1 MSAPTAVST
10 TPASA
15 ELMSAPELAASA
27 ATTQVDI
34 EKTPSNDEKVQPAGS
49 DINREISTDEK
60 ITDVESGAPAVPA
73 QDESRLLKGRKLA
86 LVFTGMLLG
95 AHAFSLSAHHHS
107 LLTPVSSQLSFLWAA
122 CPGFQC
128 RTKLTSQGRAQI
140 ALDQTIL
147 SPALPVIASKF
158 NALEQIAWIASAYFL
173 TQRFGAFFCG

>member
-1 MSAPTAVST
+1 MSASTAVST

-15 ELMSAPELAASA
+15 ELMTAPELAASS

-34 EKTPSNDEKVQPAGS
+34 EKAPSNDEKALNGGS
-49 DINREISTDEK
+49 DVNREISTDEK
-60 ITDVESGAPAVPA
+60 VTDVENGAPEVPA

-86 LVFTGMLLG
+86 LVFTGMLL
-95 AHAFSLSAHHHS
+95 A
-107 LLTPVSSQLSFLWAA
+107 VFL
-122 CPGFQC
+122 
-128 RTKLTSQGRAQI
+128 I

-173 TQRFGAFFCG
+173 TQSFGASFCG

>member
-15 ELMSAPELAASA
+15 ELLTAPELASG

-34 EKTPSNDEKVQPAGS
+34 EKTSSNDEKAHHAGS
-49 DINREISTDEK
+49 DVNREISTDEK

-95 AHAFSLSAHHHS
+95 THAFPLSAHRFS
-107 LLTPVSSQLSFLWAA
+107 LLTPVSCQPSFW
-122 CPGFQC
+122 
-128 RTKLTSQGRAQI
+128 
-140 ALDQTIL
+140 
-147 SPALPVIASKF
+147 
-158 NALEQIAWIASAYFL
+158 
-173 TQRFGAFFCG
+173 